1 MSLSAILITIAEF
14 AVGGFIIWG
23 FWNEEKVIK
32 FEDRLLRRLGFNVKK
47 RHSAKITRF
56 NPNYGKNKHCV

>member
-1 MSLSAILITIAEF
+1 MSLSAILITLCEF

-56 NPNYGKNKHCV
+56 EPDYRKNKHCV

>member
-1 MSLSAILITIAEF
+1 MSLSAILITLIEF

-56 NPNYGKNKHCV
+56 ESGYRKNKHCV

>member
-14 AVGGFIIWG
+14 TVGGFIIWG

-47 RHSAKITRF
+47 GRSAKITRF
-56 NPNYGKNKHCV
+56 DPGYGKNKHCV